1 MTMASAEVISDS
13 EPGRAGTSYSSFSEA
28 LQPLAARMPQMVRER
43 EILRLAAT
51 LGDSDGDQ
59 IGLVARRE
67 ILKWAEKRTG
77 GQLPQAAWKH
87 TEFEHLAGGRN
98 CAAVRIVDDTKDI
111 WAIRADDPDKGVAQR
126 VWTTEAIVGH
136 KPEQR
141 ALLSVRLLVS
151 SPEQELQV
159 EPAVPSLVQQLGSKC
174 ELYQGVERLDPEPW
188 IIRSQDDA
196 DRLIDTLID
205 PTRRVPV
212 FVLSVPE
219 FSADPA
225 RPLINPLPI
234 ARATLAIAVVVVL
247 PAQFTWVL
255 TERFGK
261 RLSVFGGA
269 VRVYLPGFAEDANPY
284 GGHDLVLAGRLSN
297 TQDVASIS
305 NWLRRVAA
313 TESIRQL
320 RLGQDVLSYATVR
333 QHSLDATHTRL
344 EREGASHE
352 EQLSAVQAQI
362 DTLKKDL
369 KTANEMVQ
377 LLSDDN
383 DAVENRART
392 AEAQLT
398 AAGYR
403 VQQLLEQIKTRGET
417 PDADITLPSSWD
429 NFADWCDQNLV
440 GRVLLSP
447 VARREVKAPKFSDVA
462 VAARCLL
469 WLANEYRER
478 RLNGGDGDLR
488 TQIESGIR
496 NDRCGAD
503 TFQIDWQGRRA
514 DVEWHVKN
522 GGNTRNPARCLRI
535 YYFWD
540 EASQQVVV
548 ASMPAHLRTGAT

>member
-1 MTMASAEVISDS
+1 M
-13 EPGRAGTSYSSFSEA
+13 SYSSFSEA
-28 LQPLAARMPQMVRER
+28 LRPLAARMAEVVRER

-51 LGDSDGDQ
+51 LGDADGDRTE
-59 IGLVARRE
+59 LVARRE

-77 GQLPQAAWKH
+77 GRLPQAAWKH
-87 TEFEHLAGGRN
+87 EECEHLAGGRN
-98 CAAVRIVDDTKDI
+98 CAAVRIVDDSKDI

-136 KPEQR
+136 KPGQR

-151 SPEQELQV
+151 SPEQELQI
-159 EPAVPSLVQQLGSKC
+159 EPAVPGLVQQLESKC
-174 ELYQGVERLDPEPW
+174 GLYHGIERLDPEPW
-188 IIRSQDDA
+188 VIRSEDDV

-205 PTRRVPV
+205 PTRRMPV
-212 FVLSVPE
+212 FVVSVPE
-219 FSADPA
+219 LSADPA
-225 RPLINPLPI
+225 RPSIDPLPI
-234 ARATLAIAVVVVL
+234 ARATLAIALVVVL
-247 PAQFTWVL
+247 PAQFTWAL

-284 GGHDLVLAGRLSN
+284 GGHDLVLADRLS
-297 TQDVASIS
+297 TAEGVANIS
-305 NWLRRVAA
+305 AWLRRVAA
-313 TESIRQL
+313 TESIRRL

-333 QHSLDATHTRL
+333 RHSLDATHTRL
-344 EREGASHE
+344 EQEGASYE
-352 EQLSAVQAQI
+352 EQLTTVQAQI
-362 DTLKKDL
+362 DTLNEDL
-369 KTANEMVQ
+369 ETANEMVD

-383 DAVENRART
+383 EAVEIRART

-403 VQQLLEQIKTRGET
+403 IQQLLEQIKTRGEI
-417 PDADITLPSSWD
+417 PDANISLPSSWD
-429 NFADWCDQNLV
+429 DFADWCDQNLV
-440 GRVLLSP
+440 GRVLISP
-447 VARREVKAPKFSDVA
+447 RARREVRAPQFKDA
-462 VAARCLL
+462 EAAARCLL

-488 TQIESGIR
+488 TRIESGIQ

-503 TFQIDWQGRRA
+503 AFQIDWQGRRA
-514 DVEWHVKN
+514 NVDWHVKN
-522 GGNTRNPARCLRI
+522 GGNTRDPARCLRI

-540 EASQQVVV
+540 DASQQVVI

>member
-1 MTMASAEVISDS
+1 M
-13 EPGRAGTSYSSFSEA
+13 SYSSFSEA
-28 LQPLAARMPQMVRER
+28 LQPLAARMSQVVRER
-43 EILRLAAT
+43 EILRLTAT
-51 LGDSDGDQ
+51 LGGADGSEAA
-59 IGLVARRE
+59 LMARHE

-77 GQLPQAAWKH
+77 GQLPQAAWNH
-87 TEFEHLAGGRN
+87 EGFEHLAGGRN
-98 CAAVRIVDDTKDI
+98 CAAVRIVDDIRDI
-111 WAIRADDPDKGVAQR
+111 WAIRADDPDKSVAQR

-159 EPAVPSLVQQLGSKC
+159 EPAVPGLVQQLESKC
-174 ELYQGVERLDPEPW
+174 GLYHGIERLDPEPW
-188 IIRSQDDA
+188 VIQSEEDA
-196 DRLIDTLID
+196 DHLIDTLID
-205 PTRRVPV
+205 PGRRVPV

-219 FSADPA
+219 FEADSAK
-225 RPLINPLPI
+225 PLIDPLPI

-255 TERFGK
+255 TDRFGK

-269 VRVYLPGFAEDANPY
+269 ARVYLPGFTEDANPY
-284 GGHDLVLAGRLSN
+284 GGHDLVLADRLS
-297 TQDVASIS
+297 TAEGATSIS
-305 NWLRRVAA
+305 AWLRRVAA
-313 TESIRQL
+313 TESIRRLQL
-320 RLGQDVLSYATVR
+320 GHDVLSHATVR
-333 QHSLDATHTRL
+333 QHSLDAMHTRL

-352 EQLSAVQAQI
+352 EQLSAAQAQI
-362 DTLKKDL
+362 DTLKEDL
-369 KTANEMVQ
+369 ESTNEMVQ
-377 LLSDDN
+377 LLSGDN
-383 DAVENRART
+383 DAVEIRART

-403 VQQLLEQIKTRGET
+403 IQQLLDQIKTRGET
-417 PDADITLPSSWD
+417 PDANISLPSSWD
-429 NFADWCDQNLV
+429 DFADWCDQNLV
-440 GRVLLSP
+440 GRVQLSP
-447 VARREVKAPKFSDVA
+447 RARREVKAPQFREIA
-462 VAARCLL
+462 AAARCLL

-488 TQIESGIR
+488 TRVESGIQ

-503 TFQIDWQGRRA
+503 AFQIDWQGRRT

-522 GGNTRNPARCLRI
+522 GGNTRDPARCLRI

-540 EASQQVVV
+540 DASQQAVI